1 MGVVQDIQNDI
12 ERGAAR
18 LVAEYRSRLMRDAVG
33 LCGDAAEAEDFVFR
47 TFDKAIRNIDSFR
60 EEGSLYDWMK
70 AILVNDVR
78 SAHRSKVV
86 QNTIVSDM
94 SRETSQIEPSTAT
107 EEAVM
112 NDSDDELVREA
123 IARLPESQRDVI
135 LLHYFKDWPVARMA
149 KFLALSET
157 TVKFRLLAGRKALA
171 AIISRQM
178 KRPVVRVALVALL
191 CLGAAFAATVAVRA
205 LSGGQDA
212 ATPGAEAAQAA
223 EEYDIFDATQQ
234 GENMIMTRKMAS
246 LVGASMLAM
255 ASPGNELTT
264 EPTFVFLRPET
275 SSFWNT
281 ATNNTMTLPIDF
293 PKGATKATL
302 TVSGV
307 GYETRTYPDLTDTSF
322 DLELPEPD
330 SPQSEN
336 VYDLVLTFDDGTVRT
351 AKLGLV
357 QGLSPDAEGTTRCL
371 APANG
376 RIWEGVKSPR
386 AVLPIPYDTTSFTV
400 TVNGETQ
407 SADTG
412 LNGAQGWYALGVKPG
427 DSVSL
432 SMIASGLPYSASLI
446 GTGGGLLLIYK

>member
-1 MGVVQDIQNDI
+1 MGVVQDIQNDL

-70 AILVNDVR
+70 VILVNDVR

-94 SRETSQIEPSTAT
+94 SRESSQIEPSTAT

-135 LLHYFKDWPVARMA
+135 LLHYFKDWPVAKMA
-149 KFLALSET
+149 KFLALPET

-171 AIISRQM
+171 AIISRQL
-178 KRPVVRVALVALL
+178 KRPIVRVALVALL
-191 CLGAAFAATVAVRA
+191 GACAAFAATVAGFAVF
-205 LSGGQDA
+205 DA
-212 ATPGAEAAQAA
+212 ATPATVSGTVGQPAQP
-223 EEYDIFDATQQ
+223 DIFDTTQK

-255 ASPGNELTT
+255 VSPGSELTT

-281 ATNNTMTLPIDF
+281 ATNNVMTVPVDF
-293 PKGATKATL
+293 PSGATSATL
-302 TVSGV
+302 LVSGV
-307 GYETRTYPDLTDTSF
+307 AHTRRYEGITEKSF
-322 DLELPEPD
+322 TFELPPAD
-330 SPQSEN
+330 SEETEN
-336 VYDLVLTFDDGTVRT
+336 VYDLALEFNNTAHTVRR
-351 AKLGLV
+351 AKLGLIK
-357 QGLSPDAEGTTRCL
+357 GLSPDAEGVTRCL

-376 RIWEGVKSPR
+376 RIWERVRGR
-386 AVLPIPYDTTSFTV
+386 AVLPIPYGASDTISVKRNDGAWT
-400 TVNGETQ
+400 EL
-407 SADTG
+407 DTG
-412 LNGAQGWYALGVKPG
+412 LNGAQGWCALSVSPG
-427 DSVSL
+427 ERVSL
-432 SMIASGLPYSASLI
+432 SMIASGLSYTASLV
-446 GTGGGLLLIYK
+446 GPGGMMLIYK